1 MRKKTLKSNIS
12 RQTKDIPGI
21 VRFAGAFFVI
31 LFTLGLF
38 SNTRLIKVS
47 TKSQYSKLQFGAW
60 WECLQFCLLHQEKQ
74 I

>member
-12 RQTKDIPGI
+12 RQTKDIPEI

-47 TKSQYSKLQFGAW
+47 TKSQYSKLQFGA
-60 WECLQFCLLHQEKQ
+60 
-74 I
+74 